1 LENAPQLGYVGP
13 LAPII
18 AAIIGALIT
27 AVVAYFLLARR
38 KILSFWIA
46 DSEDVTLPLRRHH
59 SDISVK
65 VSGREFQNLN
75 RASIFVKNTGNTS
88 IAPCAFDVEIPGE
101 HIQFLAELTTKD
113 PDLRRAIEITWDES
127 QVTNDPRFHFRV
139 SPFLN
144 ATESFEVLFY
154 FDKETN
160 KRNIHCRI
168 EETKTKIKQGP
179 HLSIADIWAQSE
191 IKPHIIAMAAA
202 MAATM
207 AAVVLYDVIHRI
219 IT

>member
-13 LAPII
+13 VAPIV
-18 AAIIGALIT
+18 AAIIGAFIT
-27 AVVAYFLLARR
+27 AAVAYFFLARR
-38 KILSFWIA
+38 KILSFWVA

-75 RASIFVKNTGNTS
+75 RARIFVKNTGNTS
-88 IAPCAFDVEIPGE
+88 IVPCVFDVEIPGE
-101 HIQFLAELTTKD
+101 HNQFLAELTTKD
-113 PDLRRAIEITWDES
+113 PDLRRAIEITWDEP

-144 ATESFEVLFY
+144 AKESFEVLFY

-160 KRNIHCRI
+160 KCNIHCRI
-168 EETKTKIKQGP
+168 EDTKTKIKRGP
-179 HLSIADIWAQSE
+179 HVSIADIWAQSE
-191 IKPHIIAMAAA
+191 IIQLIIGLVALMAAA
-202 MAATM
+202 IAAG
-207 AAVVLYDVIHRI
+207 VLYNVIHRI